1 MVMGRAS
8 TVSTRDVARTAVRAE
23 LAKVAFE
30 MFGRDGFDKV
40 TIADLAAAAGISQST
55 FLRYFR
61 TKEDAVL
68 SALDARGDQIAGA
81 LRGRPAGED
90 DWTALRRAVDVVIE
104 PYHQDPAW
112 SLAVTRL
119 IQATPALSNRW
130 RQDRHRL
137 HPGLCRALLG
147 RRNEDGPVPLEI
159 SVTAAAALDCLNI
172 AIEYWVQSDGKRDL
186 DQLLDEA
193 FATLA
198 KLRSLGTGKEG
209 GHGLRPASA
218 PPSRGLTR

>member
-1 MVMGRAS
+1 MGRAS
-8 TVSTRDVARTAVRAE
+8 AGSTRDIARTAIRAE
-23 LAKVAFE
+23 FARVAFE

-55 FLRYFR
+55 FLRYFK

-68 SALDARGDQIAGA
+68 SALDARGEEIADA
-81 LRGRPAGED
+81 LRVRPADED

-104 PYHQDPAW
+104 PYHQDPVQ
-112 SLAVTRL
+112 SLALTRL

-137 HPGLCRALLG
+137 HPGLCQALLD
-147 RRNEDGPVPLEI
+147 RRNEDGPVPLET
-159 SVTAAAALDCLNI
+159 SVTAAAALDCLII
-172 AIEYWVQSDGKRDL
+172 AIEYWVQSDGERDL
-186 DQLLDEA
+186 DRLLDQA

-198 KLRSLGTGKEG
+198 K
-209 GHGLRPASA
+209 
-218 PPSRGLTR
+218 